1 MISAVID
8 TCVVLDVLQK
18 REPFWRD
25 GIEIF
30 YAVAKEEMEG
40 ILTAKSLTDLFYIH
54 HRFTHDNEATRE
66 ALRKLL
72 ELFSI
77 ADTAAADCQAAL
89 IKDSGDFE
97 DAVMMETA
105 KRIKADYIVTR
116 NTKDYAESRVPVLDP
131 KAFVSA
137 LLSDC

>member
-1 MISAVID
+1 MSITITAFRDNLRKYLALV
-8 TCVVLDVLQK
+8 QK
-18 REPFWRD
+18 
-25 GIEIF
+25 
-30 YAVAKEEMEG
+30 
-40 ILTAKSLTDLFYIH
+40 S
-54 HRFTHDNEATRE
+54 EATRE

-137 LLSDC
+137 LLTDC